1 MYARG
6 RGVAQDEQQA
16 VTWYHKAAEQGDA
29 DAQYNLGI
37 RYADGKGVTQDY
49 IEAHMWFSLASA
61 GGEERAIKNRAIVE
75 EKMTR
80 EQIAEA
86 RLRASAW
93 TKTEPK

>member
-1 MYARG
+1 MYAIG
-6 RGVAQDEQQA
+6 RGVAQDDQQA
-16 VTWYHKAAEQGDA
+16 VTWYRKAAEQGDA

-49 IEAHMWFSLASA
+49 IEAHMWFSLAAA

-86 RLRASAW
+86 QRRTGTW